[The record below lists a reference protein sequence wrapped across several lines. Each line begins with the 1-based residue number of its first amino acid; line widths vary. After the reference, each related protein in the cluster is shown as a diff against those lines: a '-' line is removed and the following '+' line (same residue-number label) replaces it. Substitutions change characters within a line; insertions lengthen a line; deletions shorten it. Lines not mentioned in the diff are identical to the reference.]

1 MTILQFFWFQLQ
13 MTFSPYKS
21 QICFNFFSVGRIQ
34 HGSFIP
40 EMVLGDED
48 KQILAEALQA
58 IADLTPDQITTIRT
72 ALDCL
77 PNLTTLSSAISV
89 TRRAFNVH
97 KAEDKGIQPL
107 SKQQKD
113 LRAQPRTAHSP
124 GYCSGLG
131 AGGHAQKL
139 VPGLSFSKR
148 QIPTIRKPESLK
160 ESPAQ
165 KKKWTW

>member
-1 MTILQFFWFQLQ
+1 
-13 MTFSPYKS
+13 
-21 QICFNFFSVGRIQ
+21 
-34 HGSFIP
+34 
-40 EMVLGDED
+40 MVLGDED

-58 IADLTPDQITTIRT
+58 IAGLTPDQITSIRT

-89 TRRAFNVH
+89 KRRAFTVH

-107 SKQQKD
+107 SKEQKD

-131 AGGHAQKL
+131 AGGHTQKL

-148 QIPTIRKPESLK
+148 QIPTIRKPQRMK
-160 ESPAQ
+160 ESPAR
-165 KKKWTW
+165 KKKWIW